1 MPLAPAGGSRRG
13 GGFSSF
19 QLPAREIAAET
30 ARLWWV
36 FLVTGFAW
44 LLFGIIIFRF
54 DWETVTAISI
64 LFGVVCIAAGINE
77 FFTVPVSAGWWK
89 VLRILLG
96 VAFIVVGIVAFAKP
110 GGTFAALAAVF
121 AFFLLFKGVFDIVLA
136 IATKDEG
143 SVWWLQ
149 LVIGIVE
156 ILLAFWATAY
166 FGNAVILL
174 IVWVAA
180 SALLRGITEIIFAFK
195 LHGLSDDLEDGPGA
209 PPLAPA

>member
-1 MPLAPAGGSRRG
+1 MPLAPAGRTRGARR
-13 GGFSSF
+13 SSF
-19 QLPAREIAAET
+19 FLPAREVAAET
-30 ARLWWV
+30 ARLWWL
-36 FLVTGFAW
+36 FLVTGIAWMLFA
-44 LLFGIIIFRF
+44 IIIFRF
-54 DWETVTAISI
+54 SWGTVTAISI

-77 FFTVPVSAGWWK
+77 FFTVPMSAGWWK
-89 VLRILLG
+89 LLRVVLG
-96 VAFIVVGIVAFAKP
+96 VAFVVVGIVAFTSP
-110 GGTFAALAAVF
+110 GGTFAALAGVF
-121 AFFLLFKGVFDIVLA
+121 AFFLLFKGIFDIVLA

-174 IVWVAA
+174 IAWVGA

-195 LHGLSDDLEDGPGA
+195 LHGLLGDLEEGP
-209 PPLAPA
+209 PPALA